1 MSGVSLGAAGAPR
14 ITARLT
20 TIMALACGAI
30 VANLYYAQPLVGPIS
45 GALHLPV
52 RLSGLVVTL
61 AQLGYGAGLL
71 LVVPLGDMLENRRL
85 VAITLTVAGL
95 GLAGVA
101 LSDSTD
107 TFLVASFVVG
117 FGSVATQVLVPLAAH
132 LAPDAQRGRVIGN
145 VMGGLI
151 AGIMLARPVSSL
163 VAASFGWRT
172 IFYASSLAM
181 LLLALVLRRVLP
193 VWQPKPGPHYG
204 QILASMLRM
213 LRLRTLQRRIAYQML
228 AFAGFNLFWTAVPL
242 MLASRFGLTQRG
254 IALFALAG
262 AGGALAAPLAG
273 RLADRGLA
281 RPVTLAVPVLM
292 AACFLV
298 SRWGFEAGSLL
309 VLGLA
314 AILIDACVQTNQV
327 VSQRVIYE
335 LQPHARG
342 RITGVYMALVFVGGA
357 AGSALGSFTVA
368 EGGWPLTALAGAG
381 LGLVSLALVAT
392 ERPAHTLNT

>member
-1 MSGVSLGAAGAPR
+1 
-14 ITARLT
+14 
-20 TIMALACGAI
+20 MALACGAI

-45 GALHLPV
+45 LALHLPV
-52 RLSGLVVTL
+52 RLSGFVVTL

-85 VAITLTVAGL
+85 VAVTLTVAGL

-101 LSDSTD
+101 LSNSTD
-107 TFLVASFVVG
+107 TFLLASFVVG

-151 AGIMLARPVSSL
+151 AGIMLARPVSSM

-172 IFYASSLAM
+172 IFCASSVAM

-193 VWQPKPGPHYG
+193 VWQPKHGPHYG
-204 QILASMLRM
+204 QVLASMLHM
-213 LRLRTLQRRIAYQML
+213 LLRLRTLQRRIAYQML

-273 RLADRGLA
+273 RLADRGLQ

-298 SRWGFEAGSLL
+298 SRSGYDVGSLL
-309 VLGLA
+309 VLGVA

-342 RITGVYMALVFVGGA
+342 RITGVYMALMFVGGA
-357 AGSALGSFTVA
+357 CGSALGSFTVA

-381 LGLVSLALVAT
+381 LGLLSLALVAT
-392 ERPAHTLNT
+392 ERRLTP